1 LLNVQNGPFSPPPH
15 SQKAEVEPDS
25 SVLGAFTVL
34 AMPEL
39 GHIRR
44 DLEVPEELSSMRLA
58 VSTSRTGAT
67 PAERIVMER
76 HSAKLSPAW
85 ETDEVVERPLDS

>member
-1 LLNVQNGPFSPPPH
+1 
-15 SQKAEVEPDS
+15 
-25 SVLGAFTVL
+25 
-34 AMPEL
+34 
-39 GHIRR
+39 
-44 DLEVPEELSSMRLA
+44 MRLA